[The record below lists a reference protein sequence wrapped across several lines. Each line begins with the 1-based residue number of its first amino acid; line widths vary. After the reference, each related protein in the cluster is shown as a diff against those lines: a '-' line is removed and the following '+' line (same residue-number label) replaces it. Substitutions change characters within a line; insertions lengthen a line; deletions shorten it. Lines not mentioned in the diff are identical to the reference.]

1 MDGTPTEPLTRQ
13 AQLLTHILK
22 TLRKDERRMTVDETA
37 EKMGI
42 APRTYQEFEAA
53 GGKLDFNKVRLFAT
67 AARSDAIGITLGVM
81 FEDPDLATQ
90 TMDNK
95 LLSTFWVAFKEFRQR
110 VGARLALVP
119 PALWLA
125 AFRRAF
131 EEVEAYL
138 AKRSETTEEWLE
150 RKIAEAYQP
159 NGQDLDD
166 PGAPER

>member
-1 MDGTPTEPLTRQ
+1 MDGTPNDPISRQ
-13 AQLLTHILK
+13 GRLLTHILK

-53 GGKLDFNKVRLFAT
+53 GGKLDLSKIRSFAT
-67 AARSDAIGITLGVM
+67 ASRSDAIGIVLAAT
-81 FEDPDLATQ
+81 FEDPDLAIQ

-110 VGARLALVP
+110 VGAKLAIVP

-131 EEVEAYL
+131 EEIEAYL

-150 RKIAEAYQP
+150 RKIAEEYRP
-159 NGQDLDD
+159 SGRD
-166 PGAPER
+166 PENPSPT

>member
-1 MDGTPTEPLTRQ
+1 MDGTPTEPLVRQ
-13 AQLLTHILK
+13 SQLLTHILK

-53 GGKLDFNKVRLFAT
+53 GGKLDLNKVRTFAT
-67 AARSDAIGITLGVM
+67 ASRSDAIGIVLGLT
-81 FEDPDLATQ
+81 FEDPDLAFQ

-110 VGARLALVP
+110 VGERLALVP

-131 EEVEAYL
+131 EEIEAYL

-150 RKIAEAYQP
+150 RKIAEEYRP
-159 NGQDLDD
+159 SGRDTDD
-166 PGAPER
+166 PNAK

>member
-1 MDGTPTEPLTRQ
+1 MDGAPTEPLARQ
-13 AQLLTHILK
+13 ALLLTHMLK
-22 TLRKDERRMTVDETA
+22 TIRKDERRMTVDETA

-42 APRTYQEFEAA
+42 ATRTYQEFEAA
-53 GGKLDFNKVRLFAT
+53 GGKLDLNKVRQFAT
-67 AARSDAIGITLGVM
+67 ATRSDAIGVILGAT
-81 FEDPDLATQ
+81 FEDPELAFE

-95 LLSTFWVAFKEFRQR
+95 LLSTFWVAFKEFRKR

-131 EEVEAYL
+131 EEIEAYL

-150 RKIAEAYQP
+150 RRIVEEYQP
-159 NGQDLDD
+159 GKRDPDD
-166 PGAPER
+166 PTAA